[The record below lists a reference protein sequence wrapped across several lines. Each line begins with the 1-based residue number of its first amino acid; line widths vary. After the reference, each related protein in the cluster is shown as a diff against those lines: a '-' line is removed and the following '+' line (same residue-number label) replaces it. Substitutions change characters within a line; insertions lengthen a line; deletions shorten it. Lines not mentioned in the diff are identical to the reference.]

1 MKQIM
6 VNITLQMDEELNRML
21 TEQAHIQHRSKR
33 NLATLLLK
41 EALKNAGQHN
51 TSGRRNA
58 RNALI
63 NDREQNYAPW
73 TDIPK
78 IIDEWRLQDR
88 AG

>member
-41 EALKNAGQHN
+41 EALKNAEKEK
-51 TSGRRNA
+51 RCKK
-58 RNALI
+58 
-63 NDREQNYAPW
+63 EC
-73 TDIPK
+73 
-78 IIDEWRLQDR
+78 
-88 AG
+88 